1 MEERSWAYLKDKEN
15 NIFNIKMKKDIVYD
29 KINVKK
35 EKQPKG

>member
-1 MEERSWAYLKDKEN
+1 MEERSWVYLKDKEN

-35 EKQPKG
+35 EK